1 VSQSRTV
8 SRKNFK
14 NVTSFIAEP
23 DSRAQV
29 YALEEN
35 VKEFGLTY
43 FGMDDKRQGKCFNKQ
58 ILFGI
63 PHTDSH
69 AQVSSTSLA
78 PNRASPFPER
88 PLSAVIRTLPVSRL
102 MMR

>member
-1 VSQSRTV
+1 M
-8 SRKNFK
+8 
-14 NVTSFIAEP
+14 TSFIAEP

-43 FGMDDKRQGKCFNKQ
+43 FGMDDKRQGKCFNRRK
-58 ILFGI
+58 LCWKT
-63 PHTDSH
+63 HTDSPT
-69 AQVSSTSLA
+69 QVSSTSLA
-78 PNRASPFPER
+78 PNRALPFPER

-102 MMR
+102 MMG